1 MELSVLLVEPSEI
14 VEAKTVESTTM
25 DVLWTGEIT
34 PVLPEPVKRTCE
46 TSGVTCLE
54 ETVGEIL
61 GKTVYGQVGAEDTE
75 EFMLLF
81 VEQEVEI
88 GGGEWEWLG
97 GWVWLGSGVCEWL
110 GEWIW
115 PRLGGA
121 SGGDRKGA
129 WLRGFSTFLLLMVS
143 EKNSKLILDKN
154 SKFLYIAE
162 DQN

>member
-1 MELSVLLVEPSEI
+1 
-14 VEAKTVESTTM
+14 
-25 DVLWTGEIT
+25 
-34 PVLPEPVKRTCE
+34 
-46 TSGVTCLE
+46 
-54 ETVGEIL
+54 
-61 GKTVYGQVGAEDTE
+61 
-75 EFMLLF
+75 MLLF

-88 GGGEWEWLG
+88 GEIGCEEWEWLG
-97 GWVWLGSGVCEWL
+97 GRVWSGSWVCEWL
-110 GEWIW
+110 GGWIW
-115 PRLGGA
+115 SRLGGA